1 LITTLLF
8 LLGCLTLVGLS
19 VLTAMIFLT
28 SVCPAF
34 NFKDEFVAFWIR
46 TRGGPP
52 SRRRIILNAYGA
64 GNYFF
69 MAEKCWDQH
78 RPNAI
83 RLVPNRGFVLSFALG
98 TASWITAILFWIAVF
113 VAYSYLRLLF

>member
-1 LITTLLF
+1 MIATLF
-8 LLGCLTLVGLS
+8 LILGCFALLGLS
-19 VLTAMIFLT
+19 LLAAMILVTRVF
-28 SVCPAF
+28 PIF

-46 TRGGPP
+46 THGRPP
-52 SRRRIILNAYGA
+52 SRRRLILNAYGA

-83 RLVPNRGFVLSFALG
+83 RLVPNRGLALSFALG
-98 TASWITAILFWIAVF
+98 VASWITAILFWIAVF
-113 VAYSYLRLLF
+113 VAYSYLTLLF